1 VRACLYDIDV
11 SLLLHAAL
19 PGANSQNPARYS
31 TRDLVNSPFHTHAHA
46 HILFPAARPARA
58 TTRLFHTHAH
68 TRTHI
73 VPGSAAC
80 KSNDTSIPH
89 TRTHTHTYCSRQRGL
104 QERRHIYSTHTH
116 TCCSRQRSVQER
128 SHVYSTHTHTH
139 THTYCTRQRS
149 VQERRHVHLPHIRLA
164 EHFHGNPLRMRA
176 ILKCCQQIT
185 ASLHAPL

>member
-1 VRACLYDIDV
+1 MRACLYDIDV

-58 TTRLFHTHAH
+58 TTRLFHTHAR

-80 KSNDTSIPH
+80 KSDDTSIPH
-89 TRTHTHTYCSRQRGL
+89 TRTHVVPGSAACKSDHTSIPPTRTRTRTHIVPGSAACKSDDTCISHRFASPSTFMATLLECAPSSSAASRSL
-104 QERRHIYSTHTH
+104 P
-116 TCCSRQRSVQER
+116 V
-128 SHVYSTHTHTH
+128 
-139 THTYCTRQRS
+139 CTRRCRNS
-149 VQERRHVHLPHIRLA
+149 A
-164 EHFHGNPLRMRA
+164 KSLRYEIDSR
-176 ILKCCQQIT
+176 K
-185 ASLHAPL
+185 